1 MKKFT
6 LFLAALLASVS
17 TLFAAEEVYKT
28 ALFGKNY
35 NSKATTGYTSTWAS
49 TNDGFTV
56 SVANFHNNSN
66 GWDYIK
72 CGRNNKNAS
81 VATITTAAAIDKAI
95 TKVVVTLDKVTAA
108 NLNSTT
114 LTVASD
120 AAFTQD
126 VQTINVTAAQGEL
139 PYTVTTPAEN
149 RYYKLTYD
157 CKAGSSNGFV
167 QISKVEYYVALPA
180 AAVATPTITP
190 TTTVDAD
197 GFYSGELAVQLAC
210 ETEGATI
217 YYTTDGTEPTS
228 ASNKYTTALTFSNE
242 FVHLTA
248 KAIKGSDESYMDSA
262 KYYHISTIDLPY
274 TTTQALQLYAD
285 KNEEVDSIYVA
296 GKVTESTPSDTT
308 ANYTITDG
316 TNTLYVYKGT
326 ADATSGLADITTMV
340 EGDKVVLLGTIQ
352 EDKSNPRIA
361 SGSTIVKWTENT
373 DPVLTVAPTVI
384 DFGSISMYAEAP
396 QKTIT
401 VTAKNLTEEITVAL
415 SEKAAFHIDN
425 TTLPTTG
432 GKIVVTPDMEKIGE
446 NTATLTITSGEKKV
460 TVSLSDNILLANLI
474 SWSVNGVVTSTED
487 IIDGN
492 AVVLPDDPAVPSA
505 CSAKSFVGW
514 ATTETV
520 SAEGSD
526 IEYITSATVPTKNAT
541 YYAVFALV
549 EEGTT
554 TTTAEIDFSKQG
566 YTNGQDLDGVKIA
579 IDEHVTA
586 TFAKANAKTAPA
598 YYNTGSAIRLYGGG
612 TLTVS
617 SLTNITEIKVT
628 FGSKAKDIK
637 SDVGTWDNNTNTWVG
652 TAKEVVLTVD
662 TASGNDQFQK
672 VAVTYHEPTITDYA
686 TTCSETP
693 TQIESTP
700 ALPAKT
706 ATKRLENGVFIIEKN
721 GIRYNAQGAVVE

>member
-28 ALFGKNY
+28 ALFGGSY
-35 NSKATTGYTSTWAS
+35 NSKTTDDYISTWTS

-56 SVANFHNNSN
+56 SLANFSN
-66 GWDYIK
+66 HDNQWDHIR
-72 CGRNNKNAS
+72 CGRKSAAS

-126 VQTINVTAAQGEL
+126 VQTITVTAAQGEL

-157 CKAGSSNGFV
+157 CKKGSNGFV

-190 TTTVDAD
+190 TTVDAD
-197 GFYSGELAVQLAC
+197 GFYSGELAVKLAC

-228 ASNKYTTALTFSNE
+228 SSNEYTTALTFSNE
-242 FVHLTA
+242 FVHLTV
-248 KAIKGSDESYMDSA
+248 KAIKGSNESYMDSA
-262 KYYHISTIDLPY
+262 KYYHTSTIDLPY

-296 GKVTESTPSDTT
+296 GKVTESIPSDTT

-316 TNTLYVYKGT
+316 TNPLYVYKGT

-352 EDKSNPRIA
+352 EYRSNPQIA
-361 SGSTIVKWTENT
+361 SGSTIVKWTENA
-373 DPVLTVAPTVI
+373 DPVLTVTPTVI

-415 SEKAAFHIDN
+415 SEKAAFLIDN

-432 GKIVVTPDMEKIGE
+432 GKIVVTPDMEEIGE

-460 TVSLSDNILLANLI
+460 TISLSDNILLANLI
-474 SWSVNGVVTSTED
+474 SWSVNGVVTSAED
-487 IIDGN
+487 IIDGD

-505 CSAKSFVGW
+505 CSAKSFIGW

-526 IEYITSATVPTKNAT
+526 IEYITSATVPTKDAT

-566 YTNGQDLDGVKIA
+566 YTNAQDLDGEKIA
-579 IDEHVTA
+579 INEHVTA
-586 TFAKANAKTAPA
+586 TFAKANAGTAPA
-598 YYNTGSAIRLYGGG
+598 YYDSGSAIRLYGGG

-628 FGSKAKDIK
+628 FGEKKNDIK
-637 SDVGTWDNNTNTWVG
+637 SDIETWNNTTNTWVG

-662 TASGNDQFQK
+662 AASGNDQFQK

-700 ALPAKT
+700 ASSAKT